1 MPIRV
6 HIFLT
11 AKKKRVRKVLF
22 YIHTYLW
29 IQYKKKKYKRKERS
43 TRSINPLKVIK
54 RV

>member
-22 YIHTYLW
+22 YIHTYGFN
-29 IQYKKKKYKRKERS
+29 IKRKNIKERKEVLEVLIHL
-43 TRSINPLKVIK
+43 R
-54 RV
+54 